1 MTIFPALIIEFLGS
15 CVFFQARR
23 TGPFSWC
30 LCGHGTIQAGKLVRR
45 KKRFDERLDL
55 AGCIRGSSCG
65 PHHFGSC
72 FPMSVK
78 TKSLNP
84 TTSSLLN
91 RFEQE
96 SEHYWFFGR
105 DHFPIWRSF
114 GDHLRIRSQ
123 ICPRIFNHQ
132 WIHSSGS
139 ATSGCAAGRLWRAP
153 TSSLEEVLRYLRS

>member
-1 MTIFPALIIEFLGS
+1 M
-15 CVFFQARR
+15 FFQARR
-23 TGPFSWC
+23 MGPFSWC
-30 LCGHGTIQAGKLVRR
+30 LSGHGTIQAGKLVRR

-55 AGCIRGSSCG
+55 A
-65 PHHFGSC
+65 
-72 FPMSVK
+72 SVASGDHPVVLIILDNVFQSLK
-78 TKSLNP
+78 SKSLNP
-84 TTSSLLN
+84 TISSLLN

-96 SEHYWFFGR
+96 SEHDCFFCR
-105 DHFPIWRSF
+105 DHFSIWRSF